1 LPRNDHMAGHQSRV
15 KPTLS
20 SCMTS
25 DFGARVV
32 VRKGVTEASER
43 VFGSKFMFLSMDTC
57 RDPDR
62 ESFLTTADTPPLSH
76 LSEHADGKWGS
87 GVNWEKSFCLHLW
100 SFIQITIRNIY
111 VHLLWIFRIYEESP
125 RL

>member
-1 LPRNDHMAGHQSRV
+1 
-15 KPTLS
+15 
-20 SCMTS
+20 
-25 DFGARVV
+25 
-32 VRKGVTEASER
+32 VTEALEQ
-43 VFGSKFMFLSMDTC
+43 VFGSKFMFLSLDTC

-62 ESFLTTADTPPLSH
+62 EKILTTADTPPLSH

-111 VHLLWIFRIYEESP
+111 VHLLRIFRIYGESTP
-125 RL
+125 LTASCHLVASRVDLNPQAIMTVNSIPSVIMA